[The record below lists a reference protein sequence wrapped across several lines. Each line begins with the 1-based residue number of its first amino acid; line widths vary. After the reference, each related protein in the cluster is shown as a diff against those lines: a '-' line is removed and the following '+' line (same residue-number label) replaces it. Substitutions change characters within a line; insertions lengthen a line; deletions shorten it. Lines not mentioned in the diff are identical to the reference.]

1 MEETRTA
8 VDKWQS
14 LIAYTYR
21 QESVVSAQYVCKLG
35 IRRVIFTCNIS
46 IQRCSFLMLRISNS
60 LNVLHNI
67 LEYTRLVII
76 CIWRLGLESVQS
88 LRAADGRL

>member
-1 MEETRTA
+1 
-8 VDKWQS
+8 
-14 LIAYTYR
+14 
-21 QESVVSAQYVCKLG
+21 
-35 IRRVIFTCNIS
+35 
-46 IQRCSFLMLRISNS
+46 MLRISNS

-67 LEYTRLVII
+67 LEYTILVII